1 MQDSQNVIF
10 RIGFDSVIEHNIF
23 EILPANIE
31 ENHQFCRYWNATA
44 AIQRISRAAHTKD
57 RCCCH
62 RCIFPYCKPPCIILN
77 SIVPSGFEVNQPA
90 EVAVVAG
97 GYKMATEFPKT
108 LRIA

>member
-1 MQDSQNVIF
+1 MQYSQNVIF

-57 RCCCH
+57 RCCCSRWLQNGYRISKDATDSVKYMECMDEKRTISAYYH
-62 RCIFPYCKPPCIILN
+62 EKLR
-77 SIVPSGFEVNQPA
+77 SGA
-90 EVAVVAG
+90 
-97 GYKMATEFPKT
+97 
-108 LRIA
+108 